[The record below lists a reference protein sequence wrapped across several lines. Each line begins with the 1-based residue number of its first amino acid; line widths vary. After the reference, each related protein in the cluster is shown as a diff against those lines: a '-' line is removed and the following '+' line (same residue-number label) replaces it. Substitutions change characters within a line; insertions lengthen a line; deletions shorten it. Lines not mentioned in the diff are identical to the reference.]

1 MFFWKLNSLAQKI
14 KPGCPSSSSTPTH
27 TSAGFAGSKQHE
39 PDFDHLERE
48 SENSNHSFS
57 NNVWAT
63 TFKQQFQQRRRRQ
76 RHRQRGRNS
85 NSNNNNDNNNKNNNN
100 NLNHNH
106 NFHDHGSD
114 HNQNQNRNNNHNN
127 NTDEKV
133 IVEKRSAK
141 LLAARDFTH
150 AIKCVTN
157 GVHGQ
162 IVLLYNTINNIYI
175 YNYI

>member
-1 MFFWKLNSLAQKI
+1 MAQKI

-48 SENSNHSFS
+48 SENSNLNHSFS

-63 TFKQQFQQRRRRQ
+63 TFKQQFQQRRQRH
-76 RHRQRGRNS
+76 RHRQRDRNS
-85 NSNNNNDNNNKNNNN
+85 NSNNN

-106 NFHDHGSD
+106 NFHDHGCD

-175 YNYI
+175 YILIHQIYIDYYYND